1 MSAIEIQ
8 NRSEARPLARRR
20 FLDTLCGA
28 GRVTVA
34 LLCTALAGGAAA
46 QSFPSRPITFIYPFA
61 VGSASDTAFRALS
74 AEASKFA
81 GQTIIFDNKPGGNG
95 HVGLNTMRNARP
107 DGYTISLVT
116 QGMVIL
122 DGMADP
128 SLKLEAGKDYIPLR
142 QVVESTLVFSAS
154 PSVPFRD
161 LKGLRDYDKANPG
174 KLNVGVVGGSAG
186 PVALGLFKL
195 ATGVDLTVVRYK
207 GDALGLQDLV
217 AGNIQLMVGIAG
229 AIKPLRDAGRVV
241 GIAALGQRRA
251 GVVPDIPTAI
261 EQGVQVSV
269 PNWSGLVAPAGTP
282 ADVLA
287 KLSGFFDQ
295 AIALP
300 EVRQRIANAGLDPV
314 GSSPDQFLAFIRSE
328 AERLNS
334 VVRQTGI
341 KLTD

>member
-1 MSAIEIQ
+1 MFTQ
-8 NRSEARPLARRR
+8 RR
-20 FLDTLCGA
+20 FPA
-28 GRVTVA
+28 RVASAVTAFMA
-34 LLCTALAGGAAA
+34 LSCAVLAGSAMA
-46 QSFPSRPITFIYPFA
+46 QSFPARPITFIYPFA

-74 AEASKFA
+74 AEVSKIG

-95 HVGLNTMRNARP
+95 HVGLNIMRNARP

-122 DGMADP
+122 DGMSDP
-128 SLKLEAGKDYIPLR
+128 NLKLDAVKDYLPLT
-142 QVVESTLVFSAS
+142 QLVESTLVMSAN
-154 PSVPFRD
+154 PTVPFRD

-195 ATGVDLTVVRYK
+195 ATGANLTVVRYK

-217 AGNIQLMVGIAG
+217 GGNIQLMIGIAG
-229 AIKPLRDAGRVV
+229 AFKPLRDSGRLV

-251 GVVPDIPTAI
+251 NLVPDVPTAI

-282 ADVLA
+282 PEVLA
-287 KLSGFFDQ
+287 RLSSLFNQ
-295 AIALP
+295 ALALP
-300 EVRQRIANAGLDPV
+300 ESKQRMGVAGLDPV
-314 GSSPDQFLAFIRSE
+314 GSTPEQFLAFIRSE
-328 AERLNS
+328 AERLNN

-341 KLTD
+341 KLAD